1 LQNWNPDDYIL
12 IKTQEQID
20 AELAELEYQLDE
32 VIFDLYQLTVS
43 ERDLIRD
50 MCEVGIE
57 LYYNHINSQAL
68 QSVENFPEENQGL
81 MEDIPKSRQEQKGL
95 EGYLQA
101 FLEVWNRELEP
112 DGEFSWQIIRANS
125 SSSANL
131 NPMLAVI
138 FSTQEYGVQPQ
149 EQREWQ
155 EILDQ
160 LASKENGLL
169 VPYNSHQIY
178 LDGMVRYISD
188 TDIIIIKRNEQR
200 LWTRSMARED
210 AEATM
215 LKLINLQEFQEET

>member
-1 LQNWNPDDYIL
+1 ML
-12 IKTQEQID
+12 IKTQEKID

-81 MEDIPKSRQEQKGL
+81 LEDIPKNHQEQKGL

-131 NPMLAVI
+131 NPMLAVV

-149 EQREWQ
+149 EQGEWE
-155 EILDQ
+155 EILNQ
-160 LASKENGLL
+160 LASEEDGLL
-169 VPYNSHQIY
+169 VPYNYHHQIY
-178 LDGMVRYISD
+178 LDGMVRYVSD

-200 LWTRSMARED
+200 LWTRSIARED

-215 LKLINLQEFQEET
+215 LKLINLQELQEET